1 MAAGTYQTFKMAV
14 NLACSPLVQQFDP
27 GGSEKLPGQNTGGLY
42 KTCEHWTVL

>member
-14 NLACSPLVQQFDP
+14 NLACFSMPQLFDP
-27 GGSEKLPGQNTGGLY
+27 GSSDKLPAQNTGGLY